1 MWHCGQYFLSV
12 PLSAQQLSCISH
24 CMQISPEKFSIV
36 VVEEPLQFDLSIL
49 KSLIGLVVSCYNW
62 SCNIM
67 PTFLSCLQTLRC
79 HICQRM
85 YLCMCVCVCVCVDAR
100 H

>member
-1 MWHCGQYFLSV
+1 
-12 PLSAQQLSCISH
+12 
-24 CMQISPEKFSIV
+24 MQISPEKFSIV

-62 SCNIM
+62 SSNIM
-67 PTFLSCLQTLRC
+67 PTFLSCYTNFDMSHLSTYVY
-79 HICQRM
+79 I
-85 YLCMCVCVCVCVDAR
+85 CVCVDAR